1 MFFLLS
7 TGLLVNKSDLLAL
20 YLSGTT
26 VTRPVQ
32 DPLAVLLLDNQYGW
46 MDGQAGNQIDLNAD
60 GWFNLVQWTSLLA
73 QLQKWVLYF

>member
-1 MFFLLS
+1 M
-7 TGLLVNKSDLLAL
+7 GP
-20 YLSGTT
+20 T